1 MGHLNRLTVH
11 LNLHIIPQH
20 LPMVPLNLLMMPHNL
35 PVVSLHHL
43 MMPQILHMPKN
54 LDIVLLN
61 LLTVPQSLL
70 MVPQNQLTL
79 PHNLLAM
86 LHHNLQ
92 QHTLPLLILRQHL
105 LSLLLPHLLHL
116 LPTLYLLLHTA
127 VPTPHKPHYPT
138 LHSMLCMLLP
148 TSLVRLACSA
158 TYLSSQGSMCCAMLP
173 QVFIMSP

>member
-1 MGHLNRLTVH
+1 M
-11 LNLHIIPQH
+11 
-20 LPMVPLNLLMMPHNL
+20 
-35 PVVSLHHL
+35 VSLHHL

-61 LLTVPQSLL
+61 LLTVPHS
-70 MVPQNQLTL
+70 
-79 PHNLLAM
+79 LLAM
-86 LHHNLQ
+86 LHHSLQ

-127 VPTPHKPHYPT
+127 VPTPHKPHYPS

-148 TSLVRLACSA
+148 TSIVRVACAA
-158 TYLSSQGSMCCAMLP
+158 TSLSSQGSMFCYLP
-173 QVFIMSP
+173 V